1 MLLFFSI
8 LEEPDEKSQ
17 FTRLYNY
24 YHKLAFWA
32 ANRILKDNYLAEDAL
47 QEAFI
52 RIAKNFSK
60 ISVKN
65 SLECSKTKNFIVIIV
80 ERAAID
86 IYRKRKK
93 YMANEIS
100 AEELE
105 KTAYIMED
113 LEDEEENRIFRAIR
127 SLPKKYSEVLLLRYV
142 NGFTNSE
149 IAGLLNMKESTVRT
163 NLMRG
168 RKRLEVIIDKIL
180 AQSRDLKVEKEVAAT
195 KEEEKGDAGEWKKNI

>member
-1 MLLFFSI
+1 
-8 LEEPDEKSQ
+8 
-17 FTRLYNY
+17 
-24 YHKLAFWA
+24 
-32 ANRILKDNYLAEDAL
+32 
-47 QEAFI
+47 
-52 RIAKNFSK
+52 
-60 ISVKN
+60 
-65 SLECSKTKNFIVIIV
+65 
-80 ERAAID
+80 
-86 IYRKRKK
+86 
-93 YMANEIS
+93 MANEIS

-180 AQSRDLKVEKEVAAT
+180 AQSRELKVEKEAAAT